1 MSQSKNISQI
11 ILILL
16 SSILLFHLYGIL
28 TAALVTT
35 ALFTFLF
42 YKNFAN
48 IKKDQI
54 TSILAKKEEDD
65 INIENTL
72 DKTLFH
78 SSISNIPVITI
89 VFLFLLAHFLSI
101 RTNVSFD
108 AIKQGIPVAKE
119 LTNGLLNPNWNLL
132 GEAVTVYARQTI
144 EVALLGTIIAFFIS
158 LPISFFCSWN
168 LMNKNILTQSLYY
181 IIRSV
186 VVIIRAIPTF
196 LLGLIFVALVGL
208 GSFPGVL
215 AIIIFSSG
223 IMVKLFSESIESIN
237 NQTTEAVSASGGN
250 MLHVIVFAVIPESLP
265 IIISQTLYCA
275 EINIHSATV
284 LGLVGAEGIGL
295 PIHEY
300 LSMLSYSNAA
310 TFIFVTIIMTL
321 VIDQISVFSRKKIIG
336 NTNL

>member
-1 MSQSKNISQI
+1 
-11 ILILL
+11 
-16 SSILLFHLYGIL
+16 LYGIL

-295 PIHEY
+295 PI
-300 LSMLSYSNAA
+300 
-310 TFIFVTIIMTL
+310 
-321 VIDQISVFSRKKIIG
+321 
-336 NTNL
+336 